1 MATQVIRWDPFTGVV
16 TLRDAMDR
24 LFEESFISPRMFTS
38 RDTTGNAQ
46 SALPLD
52 MYETEDEIIVR
63 ALVPG
68 IKNENLNIQFHD
80 GRLVLDAQMPET
92 KVENAVYHYRE
103 LWAGQYHREIA
114 LPVPVNTDKI
124 EAVLENGVLTLRVPK
139 AEEIK
144 PKKIQV
150 KVK

>member
-1 MATQVIRWDPFTGVV
+1 MAYQITRWDPFQDVV

-24 LFEESFISPRMFTS
+24 LFEESFISPRLFTT
-38 RDTTGNAQ
+38 RDTTGAVA
-46 SALPLD
+46 ALPLEV
-52 MYETEDEIIVR
+52 YETADEIVVR

-68 IKNENLNIQFHD
+68 VKDENLNIQFHD
-80 GRLVLDAQMPET
+80 GRLILDATVPEN
-92 KVENAVYHYRE
+92 KVENATYHYRE
-103 LWAGQYHREIA
+103 IWSGQYHREIS

-124 EAVLENGVLTLRVPK
+124 DAVMDNGVLTLRVPK

-150 KVK
+150 KAK